1 MERSCSIFEIR
12 RSNILFWRT
21 SRLRGNLSFEEIP
34 CIFEEPCYL
43 RTTSSKKA
51 SLSSL
56 CGFEHREISMFDLRS
71 GITKNS
77 LSPTSDLRSR
87 RSKNPHLRSSEPK
100 NRSKIERKTGE
111 RERERR
117 LLRKG
122 GENSLKMEFF
132 DLPGP
137 KDQESLFDLQ
147 GRKNQEPL
155 PFFHLVDQKNEYYLL
170 HVYFFFRTPWPMATS
185 FSQLCWGL
193 DLQPDVPPWRSVR
206 SSSAFYI
213 LLPSRPA
220 KIGSWG
226 PRVLKDIFSSMACLK
241 SVH

>member
-111 RERERR
+111 RERERGDFFER
-117 LLRKG
+117 GGRTLWRWSSSIFLVRRTKNPSSIFRVGRTKNPSPSSTLSTRRTNIISYMSISSSELLDQWPPA
-122 GENSLKMEFF
+122 SLSYAEVLIFSPM
-132 DLPGP
+132 
-137 KDQESLFDLQ
+137 
-147 GRKNQEPL
+147 
-155 PFFHLVDQKNEYYLL
+155 FHLEDRFDRARPSTYSCL
-170 HVYFFFRTPWPMATS
+170 HAR
-185 FSQLCWGL
+185 
-193 DLQPDVPPWRSVR
+193 
-206 SSSAFYI
+206 
-213 LLPSRPA
+213 
-220 KIGSWG
+220 
-226 PRVLKDIFSSMACLK
+226 LK
-241 SVH
+241 